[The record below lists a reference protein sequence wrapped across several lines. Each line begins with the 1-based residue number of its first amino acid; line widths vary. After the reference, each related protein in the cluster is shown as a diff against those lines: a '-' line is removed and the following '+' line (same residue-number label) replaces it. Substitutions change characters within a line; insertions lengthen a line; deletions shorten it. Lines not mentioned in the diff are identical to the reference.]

1 MIREG
6 RFRCESALGNSL
18 LLPRIP
24 HYRERGVKNQVG
36 YLSSFFLMEDTTIQQ
51 LLGRLKAL
59 RAARGL
65 TQEQFAEESGISYKY
80 YQAVEAG
87 RKRDLRLSTLD
98 RLAKAHGLEVWQLLL
113 PGGGAEPGVAK
124 PQVRAGKRR

>member
-1 MIREG
+1 
-6 RFRCESALGNSL
+6 
-18 LLPRIP
+18 
-24 HYRERGVKNQVG
+24 
-36 YLSSFFLMEDTTIQQ
+36 MECGTIQR

-59 RAARGL
+59 RVARGL

-98 RLAKAHGLEVWQLLL
+98 RLARAHGLETWQLLL
-113 PGGGAEPGVAK
+113 PGGGVDSAEETVSA
-124 PQVRAGKRR
+124 RASQAVKRAAR

>member
-1 MIREG
+1 MEG
-6 RFRCESALGNSL
+6 
-18 LLPRIP
+18 
-24 HYRERGVKNQVG
+24 
-36 YLSSFFLMEDTTIQQ
+36 DTIQR

-59 RAARGL
+59 RVARGL

-98 RLAKAHGLEVWQLLL
+98 RLAKAHGLETWELLL
-113 PGGGAEPGVAK
+113 PGGDAGAAEKMV
-124 PQVRAGKRR
+124 KRRAEKGR